1 MEPTLRMS
9 FVKFCPP
16 DNRSHSIHS
25 GTVGGNQYGVAKAA
39 NVIAVKVLS
48 DSGSGSVADIVSG
61 LNWVASSVAAS
72 GRPSI
77 ATLSLGGGASVP
89 LDNAVT
95 SLVNKGIH
103 VTVAAGNSN
112 TNAGS
117 TSPARAA
124 GVITVG
130 ASTIADAR
138 ASFSN
143 YGAVV
148 DVFAAGDK
156 VISAWIGGPTA
167 TNNISGTSMV
177 RT

>member
-1 MEPTLRMS
+1 
-9 FVKFCPP
+9 
-16 DNRSHSIHS
+16 
-25 GTVGGNQYGVAKAA
+25 
-39 NVIAVKVLS
+39 
-48 DSGSGSVADIVSG
+48 VSG
-61 LNWVASSVAAS
+61 LDWVAASVAAS

-77 ATLSLGGGASVP
+77 ATLSLGGGASTP
-89 LDNAVT
+89 LDNGVT

-112 TNAGS
+112 TDAGT

-148 DVFAAGDK
+148 DVFAAGQN
-156 VISAWIGGPTA
+156 VISSWIGSTTA
-167 TNNISGTSMV
+167 TNNISGTSMATPHV
-177 RT
+177 AGLVAYLIGRNGNTSPAGIATLLRALSVKGIISGI